1 MSDADF
7 IREHE
12 KAAVHARSLQ
22 RLEVMVA
29 IAGRVRRVGIAKGTH
44 DIVNAARTIVDIG
57 ADTLAKFR
65 RLR

>member
-1 MSDADF
+1 
-7 IREHE
+7 
-12 KAAVHARSLQ
+12 
-22 RLEVMVA
+22 
-29 IAGRVRRVGIAKGTH
+29 VGIAKGTH